1 MASISSRIKGNE
13 IGTEIKLYTMKINIS
28 ETHLHVHPTK
38 NHFLSVLWVPPQKTQ
53 DAKVE
58 EYRPEQNRTQSLGRF
73 INLRT

>member
-1 MASISSRIKGNE
+1 
-13 IGTEIKLYTMKINIS
+13 MKINIS